1 MKSVLGMKRHV
12 QFARHALRNVGKL
25 DERVAL
31 HLAGLDLVGVG
42 EVEADS
48 ADQQLPPEECAAL
61 RGEGVYVVGDKRNR
75 NP

>member
-1 MKSVLGMKRHV
+1 MSNSHAMLSETSVSSMSVLR
-12 QFARHALRNVGKL
+12 
-25 DERVAL
+25 
-31 HLAGLDLVGVG
+31 LDLVGVG